1 MTMDRSALNRIR
13 GSIGMGQGNVRNQDT
28 RSNDMAY
35 APQSGGFGWM
45 GQGQNAGT
53 QASPY
58 GQKPGY
64 GTKPAPNY
72 GPQYSG
78 GGAEN
83 AQDAANLQAQLSAQ
97 IAQVGQGFGQMT
109 PNPMPPTSYYEQQM
123 QQMLG
128 QFGGSGMNAQPNGG
142 GMTQG
147 TQGFGPQRQPGMPSD
162 YAQQYNRFAGA
173 GGAPGA
179 FQGRMGAQGP
189 QYRPGT
195 NLQGGTG
202 VNPKPPG
209 PGGGVTDPPEYGLPP
224 ADGYGGDYGADRSLQ
239 SYMARPAY
247 VRPRFGVGP

>member
-1 MTMDRSALNRIR
+1 
-13 GSIGMGQGNVRNQDT
+13 
-28 RSNDMAY
+28 MAY

-45 GQGQNAGT
+45 GQAQNAGT
-53 QASPY
+53 QVSPY
-58 GQKPGY
+58 GQKPVQNVAQEY
-64 GTKPAPNY
+64 GGFGGQKPAPSY
-72 GPQYSG
+72 GPQASGGFDGG
-78 GGAEN
+78 GGAEFGGSGMNAQN

-97 IAQVGQGFGQMT
+97 IA
-109 PNPMPPTSYYEQQM
+109 
-123 QQMLG
+123 
-128 QFGGSGMNAQPNGG
+128 
-142 GMTQG
+142 
-147 TQGFGPQRQPGMPSD
+147 QGFGPQRQPGMPSD
-162 YAQQYNRFAGA
+162 YAQQYNRFASA

-195 NLQGGTG
+195 NLQGGMG

-209 PGGGVTDPPEYGLPP
+209 PGGGMTDPPEYGLPP

>member
-58 GQKPGY
+58 GQKPMPNG
-64 GTKPAPNY
+64 AP
-72 GPQYSG
+72 
-78 GGAEN
+78 E
-83 AQDAANLQAQLSAQ
+83 
-97 IAQVGQGFGQMT
+97 
-109 PNPMPPTSYYEQQM
+109 
-123 QQMLG
+123 
-128 QFGGSGMNAQPNGG
+128 FGGSGMNAQPNGG
-142 GMTQG
+142 GMQQG
-147 TQGFGPQRQPGMPSD
+147 AQGFGPQRQPGMPSD
-162 YAQQYNRFAGA
+162 YAQQYNRFASA

-195 NLQGGTG
+195 NLQGGMG
-202 VNPKPPG
+202 VNPKPLG

-224 ADGYGGDYGADRSLQ
+224 ADGYGGNYGADRSLE
-239 SYMARPAY
+239 SYMSRPSY